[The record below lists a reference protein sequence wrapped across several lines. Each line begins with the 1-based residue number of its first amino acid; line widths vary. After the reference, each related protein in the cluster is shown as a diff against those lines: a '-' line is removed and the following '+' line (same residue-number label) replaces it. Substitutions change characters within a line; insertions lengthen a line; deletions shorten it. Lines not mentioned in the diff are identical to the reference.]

1 MQEAS
6 ASQISLVAGKPSAG
20 SGSSCGIFA
29 LRWSHDGR
37 FIASSAMESSR
48 VLWVW
53 DMTSLVCV
61 AQLQNLAAFVDF
73 QWCPRTNQLAAACGS
88 RTVYVWTEEGQSRVE
103 AFCFCFLSFLSLSCD
118 CGGDVRLYGTNGC
131 AHFLQ
136 EHPAFMFPS
145 NPSFPPN
152 WAGPSEL
159 LQHVSSTTAPHAP
172 QLILPLQSRRSD
184 FSAA

>member
-1 MQEAS
+1 MYDMVQDAS

-20 SGSSCGIFA
+20 SGIFA

-88 RTVYVWTEEGQSRVE
+88 RTVYVWTEEGQLRVE
-103 AFCFCFLSFLSLSCD
+103 AFLLLSFMFFEYSL
-118 CGGDVRLYGTNGC
+118 
-131 AHFLQ
+131 
-136 EHPAFMFPS
+136 
-145 NPSFPPN
+145 
-152 WAGPSEL
+152 
-159 LQHVSSTTAPHAP
+159 
-172 QLILPLQSRRSD
+172 
-184 FSAA
+184 

>member
-1 MQEAS
+1 MVQEAS
-6 ASQISLVAGKPSAG
+6 ASQIPHAAGKPSAG

-88 RTVYVWTEEGQSRVE
+88 RTVYVWTEEGQLRVE
-103 AFCFCFLSFLSLSCD
+103 AFCYCLFVFLVFEL
-118 CGGDVRLYGTNGC
+118 RLRRQRAPVLNEW
-131 AHFLQ
+131 LRS
-136 EHPAFMFPS
+136 FPS
-145 NPSFPPN
+145 GASCVHVPLESFFPAKLG
-152 WAGPSEL
+152 WSK
-159 LQHVSSTTAPHAP
+159 
-172 QLILPLQSRRSD
+172 
-184 FSAA
+184 